1 MGIETTI
8 FYFFL
13 MELNADT
20 VSQTVLRKNEANGGV
35 AIISSYFSYPVLQ
48 TNLRNESK
56 KEKEI
61 KPPLVITL
69 VSKRKI
75 SKDHSKI

>member
-20 VSQTVLRKNEANGGV
+20 VSQTVLRKNEAIGGV
-35 AIISSYFSYPVLQ
+35 AIISSYFSFTIEVRSGL
-48 TNLRNESK
+48 TNQF
-56 KEKEI
+56 EK
-61 KPPLVITL
+61 
-69 VSKRKI
+69 
-75 SKDHSKI
+75 